1 MVYTNLSLFGDK
13 KVDTFRYMIVPT
25 KTISSNN
32 QHSTSLR
39 EKGSMD
45 KIIGFHL
52 GIWDSLSPKIGRDPN
67 QVSTWWGAL
76 LAERE
81 ALSLELS

>member
-1 MVYTNLSLFGDK
+1 
-13 KVDTFRYMIVPT
+13 MIVPT

-32 QHSTSLR
+32 QHATSLR

-52 GIWDSLSPKIGRDPN
+52 GIWGSLSPKIGRDPN
-67 QVSTWWGAL
+67 QAST
-76 LAERE
+76 
-81 ALSLELS
+81 

>member
-1 MVYTNLSLFGDK
+1 
-13 KVDTFRYMIVPT
+13 
-25 KTISSNN
+25 
-32 QHSTSLR
+32 
-39 EKGSMD
+39 MD

-52 GIWDSLSPKIGRDPN
+52 GIWGSLSPKMSRDPN
-67 QVSTWWGAL
+67 QVDTWLGSL